1 MLVKGEKVTLPL
13 LINSLNVDRCKKMDE
28 THNASEK
35 GNVTRHFVLGH
46 LEKKRT
52 VLSLAT
58 NNFRLLSHY
67 CRNNR
72 DCSVGTYMLL

>member
-1 MLVKGEKVTLPL
+1 MLVKVEKVTLPL
-13 LINSLNVDRCKKMDE
+13 LINSLNVDRCNKMDE

-35 GNVTRHFVLGH
+35 GNVTHHFVLGH

-58 NNFRLLSHY
+58 TIS
-67 CRNNR
+67 
-72 DCSVGTYMLL
+72 DCCLITAGIKEIAL